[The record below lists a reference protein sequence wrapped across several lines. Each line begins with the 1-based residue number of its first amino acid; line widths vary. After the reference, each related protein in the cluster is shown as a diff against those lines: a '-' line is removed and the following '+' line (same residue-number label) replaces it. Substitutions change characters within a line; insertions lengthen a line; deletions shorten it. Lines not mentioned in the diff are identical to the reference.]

1 MDDSVWAD
9 TKVQVSPNHQVIDP
23 LRQTKIQ
30 PLLVLH
36 ALVPETIQLLL
47 ILHAFVPGSDHGSW
61 VCHILQIKHWLRS
74 HESWELLGRTRCR
87 RRSKNTH
94 GIAGPSVWATGRQLL
109 GVMFVIA
116 ATVASWTACGSRW
129 CSHPPAVCWA
139 FDCIIF
145 REYLFILR
153 FAPFETEWKK
163 TFALPRGWCVW
174 LWKVFQQRRY
184 YSILKLCKRSRLS
197 IVELAY
203 PFPDIFKNN
212 DQQNGRLIWFWK
224 IISS

>member
-1 MDDSVWAD
+1 MFKCSGIN
-9 TKVQVSPNHQVIDP
+9 TFKS
-23 LRQTKIQ
+23 LRLTKIQ
-30 PLLVLH
+30 LLLVLH
-36 ALVPETIQLLL
+36 ALVPDTIQLLL
-47 ILHAFVPGSDHGSW
+47 ILHALVPGSDHGSW

-74 HESWELLGRTRCR
+74 HESWELLGWTRCR
-87 RRSKNTH
+87 WRSKNTH

-109 GVMFVIA
+109 GVVMFVIA
-116 ATVASWTACGSRW
+116 ATVASWAACGSRRY
-129 CSHPPAVCWA
+129 SHPPAVCGA

-145 REYLFILR
+145 GEYLFILR

-163 TFALPRGWCVW
+163 TFALPTGWCFW

-203 PFPDIFKNN
+203 PFPDTLRIMINKMEDWYDFE
-212 DQQNGRLIWFWK
+212 R
-224 IISS
+224 